1 MTTRPLD
8 ALVDALEFTGER
20 MVPEKADATNFW
32 EHIYR
37 YRFASNFVRNKRVLD
52 IACGEGYGTAALLEA
67 GARSVVGVD
76 ICPATCEHAH
86 QKYGVDARVGS
97 VDQIPLPDRSIDVI
111 VSFETIEHVQEPASF
126 LDECVRIL
134 APGGM
139 VIMSTPNGEV
149 HHEAGIDNQFHLGEL
164 TEEEFMALLSP
175 RFTNWQLFTQRP
187 YSAAWWSIRS
197 FAATKPIWLRMRGA
211 WRLFLKIREVV
222 WSTLCPHIQGE
233 VDEQYREQPV
243 KITLSK
249 DGRLASFVNPYAVRK
264 RARWS
269 RECAWYT
276 VAVAR
281 L

>member
-1 MTTRPLD
+1 MTLQPS
-8 ALVDALEFTGER
+8 VDALEFTGER

-76 ICPATCEHAH
+76 ICAAACEHARR
-86 QKYGVDARVGS
+86 KYGVDARPGS
-97 VDQIPLPDRSIDVI
+97 VDEIPLPDRSIDVI
-111 VSFETIEHVQEPASF
+111 VSFETIEHVREPETF
-126 LDECVRIL
+126 LNECLRIL
-134 APGGM
+134 APGGT
-139 VIMSTPNGEV
+139 VIMSTPNEEV
-149 HHEAGIDNQFHLGEL
+149 HREAGVDNQFHLGEL
-164 TEEEFMALLSP
+164 TEDEFTALLAP
-175 RFTNWQLFTQRP
+175 RFTSWQLYTQRP
-187 YSAAWWSIRS
+187 YSAAWWSFRS
-197 FAATKPIWLRMRGA
+197 FPATNPIWLRMRGA
-211 WRLFLKIREVV
+211 WRFFHKIREVI

-233 VDEQYREQPV
+233 VGEEYREQPV
-243 KITLSK
+243 KITLAK
-249 DGRLASFVNPYAVRK
+249 DGRLSSFVNPYSVRR

-276 VAVAR
+276 VAVAK